1 MRRSL
6 HIALA
11 VSLLFLS
18 WLDLAHHFDTHAHQP
33 GHVCEFCLFTVHIGH
48 GAPASVATLDSSGVD
63 HFFELHTYLN
73 PVVRPPFRS
82 TLRQRGP
89 PALPCA

>member
-48 GAPASVATLDSSGVD
+48 GAPASVATPAPSRADPS
-63 HFFELHTYLN
+63 FALHTYPN
-73 PVVRPPFRS
+73 PALTPPLRS
-82 TLRQRGP
+82 PPTPRGP